1 MKEYDFQY
9 KIHMYNLHQIYLQ
22 KINETEGNFYINK
35 FQVINYLNSLDTS
48 QLMYAL
54 NYHLRDLNLY
64 SDNDQLPD
72 KDKSSD
78 NDLSNE
84 DSSKLFIDA

>member
-1 MKEYDFQY
+1 
-9 KIHMYNLHQIYLQ
+9 MYNLHQIYLQ

-35 FQVINYLNSLDTS
+35 FQVIKYLNSLDTS

-64 SDNDQLPD
+64 CDNNKLPD
-72 KDKSSD
+72 KDKKSSLK
-78 NDLSNE
+78 NHSLTKK
-84 DSSKLFIDA
+84 KLG